1 MGEININSKFTDQS
15 GDVIVVE
22 LDGHIDQSNS
32 HQLQKMFDN
41 ILQSGC
47 YKVIVDFNRLVYMS
61 SSGWGVFV
69 GEIKRFRDLDGDIKL
84 TNMNP
89 EIYDVYQM
97 LEFYHIFDDYNSI
110 EDASASFRKNGEE
123 LDLVAGTSRNEDN
136 EAAQEPAA
144 PEAAA
149 EELTV
154 IDEPEQPAAAP
165 AEIIET
171 HNQEDE
177 GAADENIIEFSP
189 QENIPETTEETKF
202 IPLTT
207 PYEVKL
213 ASLPIG
219 EKIKRIIAENPFVS
233 PRKMRKILKHEKF
246 GYTKIGFFQLRKL
259 LRELD
264 LNSKQKRY
272 RYYRSC

>member
-1 MGEININSKFTDQS
+1 MSEININSKFTDQS
-15 GDVIVVE
+15 GDIIVVE

-41 ILQSGC
+41 ILKSEC
-47 YKVIVDFNRLVYMS
+47 SKVIVDFNRLFYMS

-69 GEIKRFRDLDGDIKL
+69 GEIKRFRDRGGDIKL

-110 EDASASFRKNGEE
+110 EDASASFRKAGDE
-123 LDLVAGTSRNEDN
+123 LDLVVDNHQGTENSATESEESGSD
-136 EAAQEPAA
+136 
-144 PEAAA
+144 A
-149 EELTV
+149 EELTIV
-154 IDEPEQPAAAP
+154 ASSSKTDAQPDEKMEAT
-165 AEIIET
+165 E
-171 HNQEDE
+171 
-177 GAADENIIEFSP
+177 ENVIEFTP

-202 IPLTT
+202 VPLTS
-207 PYEVKL
+207 EQEIKL
-213 ASLPIG
+213 QSLPLG
-219 EKIKRIIAENPFVS
+219 EKIKRIVAESPFIS
-233 PRKMRKILKHEKF
+233 PRGIRKVLKHEKF
-246 GYTKIGFFQLRKL
+246 GYTKVGFFQLRKL

-264 LNSKQKRY
+264 LNSKAKRY

>member
-15 GDVIVVE
+15 GDIIVVE

-47 YKVIVDFNRLVYMS
+47 SKVIVDFNRLFYMS

-69 GEIKRFRDLDGDIKL
+69 GEIKRFRDLEGDIKL

-110 EDASASFRKNGEE
+110 EDASASFKKAGDE
-123 LDLVAGTSRNEDN
+123 LDLVMDTQENSDNASQEDL
-136 EAAQEPAA
+136 QPDSI
-144 PEAAA
+144 
-149 EELTV
+149 
-154 IDEPEQPAAAP
+154 IDELKVVETPSEIPESPKMSIDTP
-165 AEIIET
+165 E
-171 HNQEDE
+171 
-177 GAADENIIEFSP
+177 ENIIEYSP
-189 QENIPETTEETKF
+189 QENTPEIIDETKF

-207 PYEVKL
+207 TPEIKL
-213 ASLPIG
+213 GYLPMG
-219 EKIKRIIAENPFVS
+219 EKIKRIVAENPFIG
-233 PRKMRKILKHEKF
+233 PRKIRKVLKHEKF
-246 GYTKIGFFQLRKL
+246 GNTKVGFFHLRKL

-264 LNSKQKRY
+264 LNSKEKRY